1 MSNFDSSINLVN
13 GGAGFLG
20 FIFKSDISNKRES
33 LANDFCKNLLYEFA
47 KLIIHHQKVSGNQ
60 ITKNIGIKTNYSWN
74 TQDSNEYE
82 ISWKKNENIFS
93 ALLGV
98 DSVLILTEWNL
109 YKNLE
114 WNKISKLLKKPAW
127 FFAKRAIVNISKL
140 KKYRTKLLKN
150 LIRFRK
156 NSRIINK
163 IKFIILN

>member
-13 GGAGFLG
+13 GGARFLG

-33 LANDFCKNLLYEFA
+33 SAIDFCKNLLYEFA
-47 KLIIHHQKVSGNQ
+47 NLIIHLQKVSENQ
-60 ITKNIGIKTNYSWN
+60 ITKNLGIKTNYSWN
-74 TQDSNEYE
+74 NQDSNEYE
-82 ISWKKNENIFS
+82 ISLKKNQNIFS

-98 DSVLILTEWNL
+98 DAVLILTEWNL

-127 FFAKRAIVNISKL
+127 FFETREIVNVSRL

-150 LIRFRK
+150 LRRFRK
-156 NSRIINK
+156 IHA
-163 IKFIILN
+163 